1 MPNAALSAAYF
12 AALLRQ
18 DWRCYAAQL
27 PRCATVKTDTAAVA
41 AETPLLPRSC
51 QEWHCRCRGRNCR
64 VALPRLA
71 LPLTRQKLP
80 RCTAAGAAE
89 TPPLPRCALA
99 KNGIAAGAAKTAA
112 LHCRWRGRKPPLPRS
127 ALAKNGTHA
136 VRRCR
141 GRKRGKTSH
150 LTPFGVGSAFAK
162 TGTAA
167 DAAEN
172 AALCHAKDGF
182 TAPVA
187 ALRTRQEWHGT
198 PSPPPRQEWHSR
210 RAAALRQEWHVTPSP
225 APLRGTAS
233 SGAG

>member
-1 MPNAALSAAYF
+1 MPCAACYAAYF

-64 VALPRLA
+64 VAMPRLA

-89 TPPLPRCALA
+89 TPPLPRCAPA

-112 LHCRWRGRKPPLPRS
+112 LHCRWRGRNPPLPRS

-141 GRKRGKTSH
+141 GTQTAA
-150 LTPFGVGSAFAK
+150 LTAAVAAKLPRSALAK
-162 TGTAA
+162 NGTAHRHRRHA
-167 DAAEN
+167 KNGIRSAATPRHFVPHAKN
-172 AALCHAKDGF
+172 GIRSAARSAAL
-182 TAPVA
+182 
-187 ALRTRQEWHGT
+187 
-198 PSPPPRQEWHSR
+198 
-210 RAAALRQEWHVTPSP
+210 
-225 APLRGTAS
+225 
-233 SGAG
+233 